1 MTRFI
6 PLRSPAG
13 DTGEPDRG
21 TVSWNGRSL
30 AYEGYGDGD
39 RLVVLLHGLLMDTHL
54 NKGVAHA
61 LAALGYRVVLLDL
74 LGHGNSDKPEHA
86 AEYRMDTY
94 AEQVLALLDH
104 LEVDE
109 AVLGGVSLGANVS
122 LHLAARHPDR
132 VRGLLIEM
140 PVLERAVPAAALTF
154 VPALLAVHYALPV
167 ARAVSRMVRKVRPT
181 GNALL
186 DSALAPLASPP
197 DVSAAILHGILVGPT
212 VPTVDERRGIA
223 VPALVVGHRADFIH
237 PFSDAEALARQLPNA
252 RLVRASS
259 VIELRWRPE
268 RLLAEIDR
276 FLSEL
281 MADDEAV
288 SLAKRRRRSSHG

>member
-6 PLRSPAG
+6 PMRSP
-13 DTGEPDRG
+13 TGHPDEPDRA

-30 AYEGYGDGD
+30 AYEEYGGGD
-39 RLVVLLHGLLMDTHL
+39 RLVVLLHGLLMDTNL

-61 LAALGYRVVLLDL
+61 LAARGYRVVLLDL

-104 LEVDE
+104 LEADQ

-122 LHLAARHPDR
+122 LHLAARHPER
-132 VRGLLIEM
+132 VLAMLIEM

-154 VPALLAVHYALPV
+154 VPALLTVHYALPV
-167 ARAVSRMVRKVRPT
+167 ARVVSRLVRKVRPT
-181 GNALL
+181 GNALV

-197 DVSAAILHGILVGPT
+197 DVTAAVLHGILVGPT
-212 VPTVDERRGIA
+212 VPTVDERRGIG

-276 FLSEL
+276 FLSAL
-281 MADDEAV
+281 VWDSDETV
-288 SLAKRRRRSSHG
+288 SLASRRRRSQG